1 MYKNS
6 LSACSVKDRIN
17 MLYPIKF
24 TPVYKSKIWGGTK
37 LSEVYAREIPGTD
50 IGEAW
55 EITCRDDGMGIVQNG
70 PLQGME
76 FARLFETYKTAITG
90 HIKLPD
96 GKFPLLLKL
105 LDVNSDL
112 SVQVHP
118 TLDFIKKN
126 SLSGEEEKNE
136 MWYVLYAEDT
146 ARMVSGLK
154 DGVTRDIFAE
164 AVKDERIEDCLEF
177 TPVKTGDVIM
187 IRAGSVHAAC
197 AGMFLFE
204 LQQSSDTT
212 YRIYDYRRKDQNGNE
227 RRLDVEKALDTIN
240 YEKGVTF
247 LPKPEFTERQGF
259 RWRRLAECPEFYLTE
274 VEVDSVYMCRN
285 NKTLQILTSL
295 KGNTV
300 IKGNSVEVELKE
312 GESVMIPACLKIYT
326 VIGGCTLLCST
337 IKPPP
342 NFM

>member
-1 MYKNS
+1 
-6 LSACSVKDRIN
+6 

-37 LSEVYAREIPGTD
+37 LNEVYAREIPGTD

-55 EITCRDDGMGIVQNG
+55 EITCRDDGMGVVQNG

-76 FARLFETYKTAITG
+76 FSRLLETYKNAITG
-90 HIKLPD
+90 HIRLKE
-96 GKFPLLLKL
+96 GEFPLLLKL

-118 TLDFIKKN
+118 TLAFIEEN
-126 SLSGEEEKNE
+126 NLIGEEEKNE
-136 MWYVLYAEDT
+136 MWYVLYAEDN

-154 DGVTRDIFAE
+154 SGVTRDVFAA
-164 AVKDERIEDCLEF
+164 AVKEERIEDCLEF
-177 TPVKTGDVIM
+177 SPVKTGDVIM

-240 YEKGVTF
+240 YEKGVDF
-247 LPKPEFTERQGF
+247 LTKPEYTERQGY
-259 RWRRLAECPEFYLTE
+259 RWRRLAECKEFALTE
-274 VEVDSVYMCRN
+274 VEIDENYICKK
-285 NKTLQILTSL
+285 NKTMQILTSL

-300 IKGNSVEVELKE
+300 VKANGVEAELKE
-312 GESVMIPACLKIYT
+312 GESVLIPACLKIYT
-326 VIGGCTLLCST
+326 VMGACKLLCST
-337 IKPPP
+337 VKIPT